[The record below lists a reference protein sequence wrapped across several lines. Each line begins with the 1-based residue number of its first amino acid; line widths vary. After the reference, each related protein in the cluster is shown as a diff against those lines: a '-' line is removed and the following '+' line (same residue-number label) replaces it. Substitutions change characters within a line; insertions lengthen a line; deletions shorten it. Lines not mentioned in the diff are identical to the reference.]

1 MSDGAAAMQHLHA
14 TALVVGE
21 CGVLI
26 EGPAGSG
33 KSSVA
38 AALLR
43 QAHVRCWFA
52 RLVGDDRV
60 GLIVMGGRLVVRPHP
75 AVAGLMERRGT
86 GLVPIDHEVACV
98 LHLVARILPATRDMP
113 VRLPEA
119 PPRWCLAGVALPL
132 LMLPGSLATEDMAG
146 RVADVVAGLV

>member
-1 MSDGAAAMQHLHA
+1 MRDHAAALQHLHA

-21 CGVLI
+21 RGVLI

-43 QAHVRCWFA
+43 QAAVRGWFA

-60 GLIVMGGRLVVRPHP
+60 GLAVMAGRLVVRPHP

-86 GLVPIDHEVACV
+86 GLVPVDHECACV
-98 LHLVARILPATRDMP
+98 LHLVARILPARGGMP
-113 VRLPEA
+113 ARLPEA
-119 PPRWCLAGVALPL
+119 PPRWCLADVALPL

-146 RVADVVAGLV
+146 RVADVVAGFL